1 MEKEAKIDALAE
13 HTMEVC
19 LKVLVRKDQA
29 ERFQAWLE
37 KEAQGQ
43 EGFVANVGGYLEDPE
58 SEDLSEVADNID
70 DDMVPLDWE
79 THAQEKYVPM
89 MKAMLGSFVE
99 NAGANHGM
107 TCPKGIHDL
116 TDDNYAF
123 SVELYPQGG
132 SDEDSVE
139 VRISAL
145 ESETAD
151 GEENGVNFML
161 ETSGWQGMI
170 LGGVCCFNYTADCW
184 VSRYDEDAIA
194 RRWALFAQCV
204 DPEAL
209 IDEAADW
216 LAKR

>member
-1 MEKEAKIDALAE
+1 MERDTKIDTLAE
-13 HTMEVC
+13 HTMEVS
-19 LKVLVRKDQA
+19 LKVLVRRDQA
-29 ERFQAWLE
+29 ESFQKWLE

-43 EGFVANVGGYLEDPE
+43 EGFVAEIGGYLEAPE
-58 SEDLSEVADNID
+58 QDDIEDVVDNID

-79 THAQEKYVPM
+79 THAQEKYVPR
-89 MKAMLGSFVE
+89 MKAMLGQFVE
-99 NAGANHGM
+99 NAGAHGM
-107 TCPKGIHDL
+107 KCPHGIRDL

-123 SVELYPQGG
+123 SVELYPEGG
-132 SDEDSVE
+132 ADEDSVE

-170 LGGVCCFNYTADCW
+170 IGGVCCYNYTPECW
-184 VSRYDEDAIA
+184 VNRYDEDAIA
-194 RRWALFAQCV
+194 LRWALFDQCV

-209 IDEAADW
+209 IEEALEW
-216 LAKR
+216 LSKR